1 MPWTSVLWLI
11 ARVALRVL
19 ADELDPAGRRRR
31 PRRGASR
38 PKASQSKE
46 APPQAKKAPPRPSK
60 EAPPQPKKEQARPRK
75 APSEPPKRPPQA
87 EPAAPYA
94 APQSA
99 ESAGWGPTTEAQPVP
114 VLRIETDSG
123 SVVSPLSVIGTRAY
137 IAPRAERE
145 RKPGDSRRAR
155 RSVPMP
161 RSPEMTASIA
171 RMRARASGAAAS
183 VPAEASDAIPP
194 IPAPRRRPPGEPLA
208 LTQLAPAT
216 LLLLQQGEPITDA
229 AWAA

>member
-31 PRRGASR
+31 PKKGASR
-38 PKASQSKE
+38 PKASPSKE
-46 APPQAKKAPPRPSK
+46 APPQANKAQPRPAK
-60 EAPPQPKKEQARPRK
+60 EAPPHPKKEQAQPRK
-75 APSEPPKRPPQA
+75 AEPKRPPQA

-99 ESAGWGPTTEAQPVP
+99 ESAGWGSTTEAQPVP

-137 IAPRAERE
+137 IAPRVERE
-145 RKPGDSRRAR
+145 RNPGGSRRAR
-155 RSVPMP
+155 RSVQPTP
-161 RSPEMTASIA
+161 RSPEMTAAVA
-171 RMRARASGAAAS
+171 RMRARASGEAMPA
-183 VPAEASDAIPP
+183 PAEASDATPP
-194 IPAPRRRPPGEPLA
+194 MPAPRRRPPGEPLA